1 MKSKTFK
8 KNYKFFNQVTYFI
21 KNIVFLITL
30 DKKILLNIHKIVNKA
45 EDLFEKSK
53 SKLVSLNTNLHCSY
67 VYYFLWFIEYTY
79 IYIYIY
85 TSVFPKVKC
94 FVSCALLLKITW
106 TEKPVLVLFSRN
118 GTNLNKCRGQR
129 IIYKTL

>member
-67 VYYFLWFIEYTY
+67 VYYFL
-79 IYIYIY
+79 
-85 TSVFPKVKC
+85 
-94 FVSCALLLKITW
+94 
-106 TEKPVLVLFSRN
+106 
-118 GTNLNKCRGQR
+118 
-129 IIYKTL
+129 